1 MPGEVVFLFGAA
13 QLTMMLKSGLSALWI
28 VVAVDRCCVC
38 CPRSGWTL
46 PAIFLAGRT
55 WKSLSARDERPAIFV
70 FLIRED
76 EMMVA
81 TTTIVTGS
89 KHSIGV
95 ARDGFGLRC

>member
-1 MPGEVVFLFGAA
+1 MLSKVRLDAPGHIFGGSNVGV
-13 QLTMMLKSGLSALWI
+13 TFGT
-28 VVAVDRCCVC
+28 R
-38 CPRSGWTL
+38 
-46 PAIFLAGRT
+46 
-55 WKSLSARDERPAIFV
+55 ERPAIFV